1 MLVKHSAVMVVQPS
15 TGFVISRLH
24 LMKLLSICKDGD
36 DDGGDNNDGGGD
48 GGGTEHHGADNDEWR

>member
-36 DDGGDNNDGGGD
+36 HDGGDNNDGG
-48 GGGTEHHGADNDEWR
+48 TEHYGADNDEWR

>member
-1 MLVKHSAVMVVQPS
+1 MVVQRLKPS

-36 DDGGDNNDGGGD
+36 DDGGDNNDGGD
-48 GGGTEHHGADNDEWR
+48 GGGREHHGADNDEWR